1 MSKND
6 LYSMYN
12 EMDDM
17 INSIDIKNND
27 IIDDD
32 IVYIDEEPIIIKNE
46 EEIPSIIDD
55 DIEIIKDD
63 KQEDVVSILESEDST
78 KDIKHHSLNDDKID
92 SVKESAEQIQNTIEE
107 PTNNNDIVSI
117 DEIEK
122 ILDDEKTKELVVDY
136 VKDAEKKNKRKKE
149 KKPKE
154 KKEGNKNKK
163 KKSNKG
169 WVITF
174 SILDAI
180 AIICLFLMYGPI
192 SYFRNLWVTSAM
204 TTMNHKYLAYI
215 FFNQNTIDH
224 ILESNK
230 VIESDGDGTTDG
242 VNIDGRDTGVYDSI
256 YEEQVLKRDPGNDL
270 YKVIDVE
277 GNGYKGH
284 LLVVYD
290 PSRVHLYQYEGL
302 SHGGKQLNKML
313 ELAEA
318 KAGTNASGFAVN
330 YNTHQYSIVGTVIM
344 DGKVVSNGGAT
355 GWGGGIIGFTY
366 DNKLLLTK
374 KTAYEAVK
382 MGVRDGMSFG
392 PFLVVNGEP
401 SKFKGNGGYGIAPRT
416 AIGQR
421 KDGIVLMLVIDGRR
435 PGHSLGVDMVELT
448 NIMVKYGAYNASNL
462 DGGGSSSMVV
472 DGEILSVA
480 GGSGYTGER
489 YLPNAWI
496 VK

>member
-12 EMDDM
+12 EMNDM
-17 INSIDIKNND
+17 INSIDIKDDDIVKDDNIVYIEEEPIVIEDKEEIPN

-32 IVYIDEEPIIIKNE
+32 IKIVENE
-46 EEIPSIIDD
+46 NSDD
-55 DIEIIKDD
+55 T
-63 KQEDVVSILESEDST
+63 EDVVTIIEPEISDSQEVSVKPDEIINVSEPSEQ
-78 KDIKHHSLNDDKID
+78 IKD
-92 SVKESAEQIQNTIEE
+92 SVDETTDND
-107 PTNNNDIVSI
+107 DIVSI
-117 DEIEK
+117 DEIEQ

-136 VKDAEKKNKRKKE
+136 IKDAEKKNKKE
-149 KKPKE
+149 KK
-154 KKEGNKNKK
+154 KKDKSNKK
-163 KKSNKG
+163 KSSKG

-174 SILDAI
+174 SILDVI

-204 TTMNHKYLAYI
+204 TTMSHKYLAYI
-215 FFNQNTIDH
+215 FFNQNTINH
-224 ILESNK
+224 ILDNNK
-230 VIESDGDGTTDG
+230 VIESGSDGTTDG
-242 VNIDGRDTGVYDSI
+242 VDIAGEDPGIYESI

-290 PSRVHLYQYEGL
+290 PSRVRLYQYEGI
-302 SHGGKQLNKML
+302 SHGGKQLDKML
-313 ELAEA
+313 ELAGA
-318 KAGTNASGFAVN
+318 KAGTNASGFSVN
-330 YNTHQYSIVGTVIM
+330 YNTYQYTIAGSVIM
-344 DGKVVSNGGAT
+344 NGKVVSNGGAT
-355 GWGGGIIGFTY
+355 GWGGGIVGFTN

-374 KTAYEAVK
+374 KSAYEAVK

-435 PGHSLGVDMVELT
+435 PGHSMGVDMVELT

-472 DGEILSVA
+472 DGEVLSVA
-480 GGSGYTGER
+480 GGSGYSGER

>member
-12 EMDDM
+12 EMNDM
-17 INSIDIKNND
+17 INSIDIKDDDIVKDDNIVYIEEEPIVIEDKEEIPN

-32 IVYIDEEPIIIKNE
+32 IKIVENKN
-46 EEIPSIIDD
+46 SDD
-55 DIEIIKDD
+55 T
-63 KQEDVVSILESEDST
+63 EDVVTIIEPEISDSQEVSVKPEEIINVSEPSEQ
-78 KDIKHHSLNDDKID
+78 IKD
-92 SVKESAEQIQNTIEE
+92 SVDETTDND
-107 PTNNNDIVSI
+107 DIVSI
-117 DEIEK
+117 DEIEQ

-136 VKDAEKKNKRKKE
+136 IKDAKKKSKKE
-149 KKPKE
+149 KK
-154 KKEGNKNKK
+154 KKDKLNKK
-163 KKSNKG
+163 KSSNG

-174 SILDAI
+174 SILDVI

-204 TTMNHKYLAYI
+204 TTMSHKYLAYI
-215 FFNQNTIDH
+215 FFNQNSIDH
-224 ILESNK
+224 ILDNNK
-230 VIESDGDGTTDG
+230 VIESGSDGTTDG
-242 VNIDGRDTGVYDSI
+242 VDIAGEDPGIYESI

-290 PSRVHLYQYEGL
+290 PSRVRLYQYEGI
-302 SHGGKQLNKML
+302 SHGGKQLDKML
-313 ELAEA
+313 ELAGA
-318 KAGTNASGFAVN
+318 KAGTNASGFSVN
-330 YNTHQYSIVGTVIM
+330 YDTYQYAIVGSVIM
-344 DGKVVSNGGAT
+344 NGKVISEGGAT
-355 GWGGGIIGFTY
+355 GWGGGIVGFTN

-374 KTAYEAVK
+374 KSAYEAVK

-472 DGEILSVA
+472 DGKVLSVA
-480 GGSGYTGER
+480 GGSGYSGER

>member
-12 EMDDM
+12 EMNDM
-17 INSIDIKNND
+17 INSIDIKDDDIVKDDNIVYIEEEPIVIEDKEEIPN

-32 IVYIDEEPIIIKNE
+32 IKIVENE
-46 EEIPSIIDD
+46 NSDD
-55 DIEIIKDD
+55 T
-63 KQEDVVSILESEDST
+63 EDVVTIIEPEISDSQEVSVKPDEIINVSEPSEQ
-78 KDIKHHSLNDDKID
+78 IKD
-92 SVKESAEQIQNTIEE
+92 SVDETTDND
-107 PTNNNDIVSI
+107 DIVSI
-117 DEIEK
+117 DEIEQ

-136 VKDAEKKNKRKKE
+136 IKDAEKKNKKE
-149 KKPKE
+149 KK
-154 KKEGNKNKK
+154 KKDKSNKK
-163 KKSNKG
+163 KSSKG

-174 SILDAI
+174 SILDVI
-180 AIICLFLMYGPI
+180 AIVCLFLMYGPI

-204 TTMNHKYLAYI
+204 TTMSHKYLAYI
-215 FFNQNTIDH
+215 FFNQNSINH
-224 ILESNK
+224 ILENNK
-230 VIESDGDGTTDG
+230 VIESGSDGTTDG
-242 VNIDGRDTGVYDSI
+242 VDIAGEDPGIYESI

-290 PSRVHLYQYEGL
+290 PSRVRLYQYEGI
-302 SHGGKQLNKML
+302 SHGGKQLDKML
-313 ELAEA
+313 ELAGA
-318 KAGTNASGFAVN
+318 KAGTNASGFSVN
-330 YNTHQYSIVGTVIM
+330 YDTYQYTIVGSVIM
-344 DGKVVSNGGAT
+344 NGKVVSEGGAT
-355 GWGGGIIGFTY
+355 GWGGGIVGFTN

-374 KTAYEAVK
+374 KSAYEAVK
-382 MGVRDGMSFG
+382 MGVRDGVSFG

-472 DGEILSVA
+472 DGKVLSVA
-480 GGSGYTGER
+480 GGSGYSGER